1 LKRHWQSI
9 SADQLISCQKSRFKK
24 NSCHQKW
31 FSGDQEWFS
40 GDQKSISA
48 NQLISCQK
56 SRFKQS
62 SCHQKWFSGD
72 QKWFSGDQKSI
83 SGSADQRWS
92 LDPDWPAECRVEP
105 HCYVVLEQFHK
116 AFRWPVTDRA
126 QAPSLVTR
134 DGFLATRK
142 PFLVTRKPFLVARK
156 LFFCGPSHL
165 EWPKPVFWLPEQV
178 YHGTSNYSWSPEKD
192 FYHSAWVAHGGWG
205 VL

>member
-1 LKRHWQSI
+1 MHSPH
-9 SADQLISCQKSRFKK
+9 KSF
-24 NSCHQKW
+24 
-31 FSGDQEWFS
+31 
-40 GDQKSISA
+40 
-48 NQLISCQK
+48 
-56 SRFKQS
+56 

-83 SGSADQRWS
+83 SADQRCS
-92 LDPDWPAECRVEP
+92 LGPDWPTECRVEP
-105 HCYVVLEQFHK
+105 HCYVLLDRFHK

-156 LFFCGPSHL
+156 LFFCGPSRL

-178 YHGTSNYSWSPEKD
+178 CHGTSNCPWSPEKD